1 MTRLWT
7 PPTSPP
13 TLRRAPLAPDIFD
26 HAPHRNRG
34 MAGIANE
41 CSTKEWDDRLIS
53 TAVEL
58 GMPRVMAEQAR
69 WHPPARHHLF
79 TVWCAVQLAAEGD
92 KDAKEFLDMQ
102 RFLWDRGRRNQTISD
117 KPGDTVGLYDG

>member
-1 MTRLWT
+1 MTKLWL
-7 PPTSPP
+7 PTDPA
-13 TLRRAPLAPDIFD
+13 TLPRAPRAPDIFD

-34 MAGIANE
+34 MQGIAND

-69 WHPPARHHLF
+69 WHPPARYHLF
-79 TVWCAVQLAAEGD
+79 VIYSAVQLAAEGD
-92 KDAKEFLDMQ
+92 KDAKEILDRQ
-102 RFLWDRGRRNQTISD
+102 RFLWDRGRRNETISD
-117 KPGDTVGLYDG
+117 KPAGTVGLYDR